1 MQTFKTSDNKPI
13 ISVTIYCI
21 IDIGIVCPPLNDNI
35 TIPYFIKYNK
45 KILITGG
52 NYEVYIVSTLLKK
65 DLLLMSSLTKS

>member
-1 MQTFKTSDNKPI
+1 MQTFKKLPTITPI

-45 KILITGG
+45 KILD
-52 NYEVYIVSTLLKK
+52 YRR
-65 DLLLMSSLTKS
+65 